1 MPRDDPPV
9 PDSNAYPRDV
19 PLRRRRDLVLV
30 VAGLAAFVVFRMLFL
45 VPELVEGLYS
55 NGLGPIMVRPLSLLS
70 GLFPFALVDLVIV
83 GYVTVLIVA
92 FGRTVPDLLH
102 RRRSVGNAVMS
113 GGLRLARDAGGITIL
128 FYFFWGFNYARP
140 PLAVRLDWPEWSPPP
155 IEDLAAATADA
166 VEAANRAYWD
176 IHQSEDAGK
185 PTAMPDDLSE
195 LDTALEE
202 GWSRTARLL
211 DLPAATG
218 KRYGRTKRLL
228 LTPLVARFGIAGF
241 YFPWTGEANVLRNS
255 PAIDRP
261 QSMAHE
267 KAHQRGTGPESEA
280 SFLGFLAAT
289 QAPHAHA
296 RYAAYIFA
304 QNQLLAVLARA
315 DREAARDIAA
325 RRFAGVRRDL
335 DDRAAYWQKYRGVGT
350 SIGRAV
356 NNRFLR
362 TNRVEGGT
370 LSYARSVRLIL
381 TFASQNDGRIAPHR

>member
-1 MPRDDPPV
+1 MPQDDSPV
-9 PDSNAYPRDV
+9 PDSSAYPCDV

-30 VAGLAAFVVFRMLFL
+30 AAGLAAFVVFRALFL
-45 VPELVEGLYS
+45 VPGLVEGVYS

-70 GLFPFALVDLVIV
+70 GLFPFALVDLIIV

-102 RRRSVGNAVMS
+102 KRRSVSNAAMS

-140 PLAVRLDWPEWSPPP
+140 PLAARLDWPEWSPPA
-155 IEDLAAATADA
+155 IEDLAVAAADA

-185 PTAMPDDLSE
+185 PTPMPDDLSE
-195 LDTALEE
+195 LDRALEE
-202 GWSRTARLL
+202 GWSRTAQLL

-241 YFPWTGEANVLRNS
+241 YFPWTGEANVLRDS

-304 QNQLLAVLARA
+304 QNQLLGVLARA

-325 RRFAGVRRDL
+325 RRFAGIRRDL
-335 DDRAAYWQKYRGVGT
+335 DDRAAYWRKYRGVGT

-381 TFASQNDGRIAPHR
+381 TFASQNNGRIAPDR